1 MRVCNMLRTLF
12 AIHLAKLSLQPE
24 ALMLYRLDNF
34 CSRLKM
40 GEEDEIEI
48 PISQEEFARMLGV
61 SRRTTVDALAELQD
75 KNLVRLSYG
84 SIHVK
89 ASGFVT

>member
-1 MRVCNMLRTLF
+1 LTLSVCNTLRTLF

-24 ALMLYRLDNF
+24 ALLLYRLENF

-40 GEEDEIEI
+40 GEE
-48 PISQEEFARMLGV
+48 EFARMLGF
-61 SRRTTVDALAELQD
+61 SRRTMVDALAKLQNR
-75 KNLVRLSYG
+75 KLIRRSYG

>member
-1 MRVCNMLRTLF
+1 MIGAGEEIRTLDPNLGK
-12 AIHLAKLSLQPE
+12 I
-24 ALMLYRLDNF
+24 RLENF

-48 PISQEEFARMLGV
+48 PISQEEFARMLGF
-61 SRRTTVDALAELQD
+61 SRRTMVDALAKLQNR
-75 KNLVRLSYG
+75 KLIRRSYG

>member
-1 MRVCNMLRTLF
+1 
-12 AIHLAKLSLQPE
+12 
-24 ALMLYRLDNF
+24 
-34 CSRLKM
+34 M

-61 SRRTTVDALAELQD
+61 SRRTTVDALAKLQD